1 MNKIDKTLFTLR
13 YLDDT
18 ESLTPP
24 SFHSRQT
31 TSNKFSSI
39 LEIAPCP
46 ISEAS
51 NSMEHELALLSRRLS
66 RYGKQLKLGM
76 IRPEDSHKEF
86 HNLYDHFACLQST
99 EFLDVPSDTGLVALQ
114 SDLTLVATTFIPEG
128 TMVTHIP
135 YTFVRCSIPT
145 IPCRIGILALLHKFV
160 PFAGFDSFATQF
172 DGPRQINCK
181 VDFRGNESFLSAV
194 KPISFRE
201 PITIQ
206 RTPQSMTDIDDSVL
220 STDDR
225 NRILSII

>member
-1 MNKIDKTLFTLR
+1 
-13 YLDDT
+13 
-18 ESLTPP
+18 
-24 SFHSRQT
+24 
-31 TSNKFSSI
+31 
-39 LEIAPCP
+39 
-46 ISEAS
+46 
-51 NSMEHELALLSRRLS
+51 MEHELALLSRRLS

-76 IRPEDSHKEF
+76 KRPEDSHKEF

-145 IPCRIGILALLHKFV
+145 VPCRIGILALLHKFV

-194 KPISFRE
+194 KPISFPE
-201 PITIQ
+201 PITFQ
-206 RTPQSMTDIDDSVL
+206 RTPQSILMIRFFPLMTETESSL
-220 STDDR
+220 SFR
-225 NRILSII
+225 S

>member
-1 MNKIDKTLFTLR
+1 MQAVMNKIDKTLFTLR

-18 ESLTPP
+18 ESLTPS

-39 LEIAPCP
+39 LEVAPCP

-76 IRPEDSHKEF
+76 KRPEDSHKEF

-145 IPCRIGILALLHKFV
+145 IPCRTSLSLLLVSTLLRHSSMALDKSTVGWISEEMNCSSRLSN
-160 PFAGFDSFATQF
+160 PFRSLNQ
-172 DGPRQINCK
+172 
-181 VDFRGNESFLSAV
+181 
-194 KPISFRE
+194 
-201 PITIQ
+201 
-206 RTPQSMTDIDDSVL
+206 
-220 STDDR
+220 
-225 NRILSII
+225 